1 MKDFL
6 IITARGVVKYSLII
20 GAGFDEQGRF
30 MVVFEQDGEPSPLS
44 PWDIAKLRQDV
55 RDGKLDPRRFG
66 RLRTNSA
73 ATAEPRTDDPESDL
87 PASLFLVRNENGDIE
102 LRQPDDFVSLISG
115 GQEHGQS
122 SAPDRRVYRSAFI
135 CNFELGVGY
144 ACKDFGKGN

>member
-6 IITARGVVKYSLII
+6 IIAARGAVKYSLIM
-20 GAGFDEQGRF
+20 GAGCDEQGHF
-30 MVVFEQDGEPSPLS
+30 MAFDKNGEPAELS

-66 RLRTNSA
+66 GLRTNSA
-73 ATAEPRTDDPESDL
+73 APAEPRADDPEADL

-102 LRQPDDFVSLISG
+102 LCQPDDFVSLILG

-122 SAPDRRVYRSAFI
+122 SAPDGRIYRSAFI
-135 CNFELGVGY
+135 CNFELGVSYG
-144 ACKDFGKGN
+144 CKDFGKGN